1 MYIKDKNINELER
14 KLDKA
19 NETIDKLMK
28 ECSQLRNK
36 QIDIEV
42 MDEKKRVEK
51 YIGYNA
57 IHDAR
62 QTEAVK

>member
-28 ECSQLRNK
+28 ECS
-36 QIDIEV
+36 
-42 MDEKKRVEK
+42 
-51 YIGYNA
+51 
-57 IHDAR
+57 
-62 QTEAVK
+62 